1 MEETLKEIMGES
13 YKDSMSKDEIQ
24 AFFKKQ
30 ILSSGEYTNSGKA
43 NAEKQELN
51 SKISNLQAQLEAKM
65 TDDEKN
71 KKANADTQ
79 KLIQDLQKQL
89 AESKSNQSKMSAI
102 SLLAEAKLKAGIK
115 DDDNDFDNFIS
126 EISFEDNDKTTK
138 ISKYISKIVSDAYE
152 IGKNEA
158 IKNKLGKLG
167 YFKENSGTDS
177 DDDEGAFGRQLAQS
191 TKRENKN
198 AKNFFERK

>member
-1 MEETLKEIMGES
+1 MEETLKELMGDS

-51 SKISNLQAQLEAKM
+51 SKINNLQAQLEAKM

-102 SLLAEAKLKAGIK
+102 SLLAEAKIKAGVK
-115 DDDNDFDNFIS
+115 DDDTDFDN
-126 EISFEDNDKTTK
+126 
-138 ISKYISKIVSDAYE
+138 
-152 IGKNEA
+152 
-158 IKNKLGKLG
+158 
-167 YFKENSGTDS
+167 
-177 DDDEGAFGRQLAQS
+177 
-191 TKRENKN
+191 
-198 AKNFFERK
+198 